1 MIDDLRCVV
10 RGWKARPAFF
20 ATVVLTLTLSVGL
33 AGAVFAFADGY
44 LFRSLPFPSA
54 DRLFYVRDPAARIAS
69 ALLASETQA
78 LRRSSLADLG
88 FVEWS
93 PAGRVDGELFIGDR
107 RVDVFAYEVSEGF
120 RSTLGLR
127 LHAGRDFAPAEHRDG
142 GVIPAWLS
150 HRFWV
155 RELGGDLA
163 ALGRTVRIERPSGD
177 VVDVRV
183 VGILGRGVSSFDL
196 NNRPPDLVVPAP
208 PPEGLGPNVLSFPIV
223 RLPEGMS
230 RAQGARQ
237 IAQVLQVLAPALD
250 GGSRVVRLDSLWRA
264 QVAGGRP
271 TALVL
276 FIGGMLVVL
285 LAAANLVHLLLVR
298 GVSRSGEI
306 ATRAA
311 LGATRWRVAR
321 LFLIEALS
329 AGGIGIPLGLLVA
342 GWLARVID
350 ARVPAVPTGGRNL
363 SLVPMLFDW
372 RVVAFAA
379 CLGLVVALVAG
390 AWPAWRAM
398 RQPVRWVNRSHAG
411 TAAAMPARASRA
423 ILACELGLAT
433 VVMMGAVFIGM
444 GIWRYLDQPLAFDY
458 EQRFSI
464 DVRPAGSMNIEPHEV
479 AGAIRA
485 IRDLP
490 GVVSAGNYDAPSLP
504 EVEVDGRVLDED
516 RAAGYGA
523 AAGYFEAWNLRILE
537 GRGFA
542 EADYRTGAPVV
553 IVDDRFAASIW
564 PGADP
569 LGRTV
574 RVGGGPM
581 REVIGVVAAPRWRLS
596 STGQPAVYV
605 PLETPPA
612 TGWLVAWIP
621 SGRMPAVGERLAGA
635 VQAAVPG
642 MRVTTRPV
650 TRESLFAR
658 EAGEAW
664 FQAPFMV
671 VFGVF
676 ALLLAAIGVFG
687 VVSYVVE
694 RRMKEFGIRL
704 ALGARPM
711 DVWCAVTLQSVS
723 PALAGLAE
731 GTLAALALERVVTA
745 SVFGWQS
752 SSVLALSLVAATLV
766 AVTVAAAALPARRA
780 MRTDPVATLR
790 AE

>member
-1 MIDDLRCVV
+1 
-10 RGWKARPAFF
+10 
-20 ATVVLTLTLSVGL
+20 
-33 AGAVFAFADGY
+33 
-44 LFRSLPFPSA
+44 
-54 DRLFYVRDPAARIAS
+54 
-69 ALLASETQA
+69 
-78 LRRSSLADLG
+78 
-88 FVEWS
+88 
-93 PAGRVDGELFIGDR
+93 
-107 RVDVFAYEVSEGF
+107 
-120 RSTLGLR
+120 
-127 LHAGRDFAPAEHRDG
+127 
-142 GVIPAWLS
+142 
-150 HRFWV
+150 
-155 RELGGDLA
+155 
-163 ALGRTVRIERPSGD
+163 
-177 VVDVRV
+177 
-183 VGILGRGVSSFDL
+183 
-196 NNRPPDLVVPAP
+196 
-208 PPEGLGPNVLSFPIV
+208 
-223 RLPEGMS
+223 
-230 RAQGARQ
+230 
-237 IAQVLQVLAPALD
+237 
-250 GGSRVVRLDSLWRA
+250 
-264 QVAGGRP
+264 
-271 TALVL
+271 
-276 FIGGMLVVL
+276 
-285 LAAANLVHLLLVR
+285 
-298 GVSRSGEI
+298 
-306 ATRAA
+306 
-311 LGATRWRVAR
+311 
-321 LFLIEALS
+321 
-329 AGGIGIPLGLLVA
+329 
-342 GWLARVID
+342 
-350 ARVPAVPTGGRNL
+350 
-363 SLVPMLFDW
+363 
-372 RVVAFAA
+372 
-379 CLGLVVALVAG
+379 
-390 AWPAWRAM
+390 
-398 RQPVRWVNRSHAG
+398 
-411 TAAAMPARASRA
+411 
-423 ILACELGLAT
+423 
-433 VVMMGAVFIGM
+433 MMGAVFIGM

-464 DVRPAGSMNIEPHEV
+464 DVRPADSMSIEPHEV

-642 MRVTTRPV
+642 VRVTTRPV

-723 PALAGLAE
+723 PALAGLAG

>member
-1 MIDDLRCVV
+1 
-10 RGWKARPAFF
+10 
-20 ATVVLTLTLSVGL
+20 
-33 AGAVFAFADGY
+33 
-44 LFRSLPFPSA
+44 
-54 DRLFYVRDPAARIAS
+54 
-69 ALLASETQA
+69 
-78 LRRSSLADLG
+78 
-88 FVEWS
+88 
-93 PAGRVDGELFIGDR
+93 
-107 RVDVFAYEVSEGF
+107 
-120 RSTLGLR
+120 
-127 LHAGRDFAPAEHRDG
+127 
-142 GVIPAWLS
+142 
-150 HRFWV
+150 
-155 RELGGDLA
+155 
-163 ALGRTVRIERPSGD
+163 
-177 VVDVRV
+177 
-183 VGILGRGVSSFDL
+183 
-196 NNRPPDLVVPAP
+196 
-208 PPEGLGPNVLSFPIV
+208 
-223 RLPEGMS
+223 
-230 RAQGARQ
+230 
-237 IAQVLQVLAPALD
+237 
-250 GGSRVVRLDSLWRA
+250 
-264 QVAGGRP
+264 
-271 TALVL
+271 
-276 FIGGMLVVL
+276 VL
-285 LAAANLVHLLLVR
+285 LAVVNLVHLLLVR

-321 LFLIEALS
+321 LFLVEGLS

-342 GWLARVID
+342 GWLARIIE
-350 ARVPAVPTGGRNL
+350 ARVPAVPTAGRNL

-411 TAAAMPARASRA
+411 TTAAMPARASRA

-433 VVMMGAVFIGM
+433 VVVMGAVFIGM

-464 DVRPAGSMNIEPHEV
+464 DVRPADATSIEPRELADAV
-479 AGAIRA
+479 RA
-485 IRDLP
+485 IRELT
-490 GVVSAGNYDAPSLP
+490 GVASAGNYDAPGLP
-504 EVEVDGRVLDED
+504 EVEVDGRVLDAD

-523 AAGYFEAWNLRILE
+523 AAGYFESWNLRILE
-537 GRGFA
+537 GRGFTS
-542 EADYRTGAPVV
+542 EDYRNGAPVA
-553 IVDDRFAASIW
+553 IVDDRLAASIW

-596 STGQPAVYV
+596 VPGRPGVYV
-605 PLETPPA
+605 PLDTPPV

-621 SGRMPAVGERLAGA
+621 EGRMPVVGERVESA

-642 MRVTTRPV
+642 ARVTTRPV

-671 VFGVF
+671 TFGVF
-676 ALLLAAIGVFG
+676 ALLLAGIGVFG
-687 VVSYVVE
+687 VVAYVVE
-694 RRMKEFGIRL
+694 RRTREFGIRL
-704 ALGARPM
+704 ALGARPA
-711 DVWCAVTLQSVS
+711 DVWRAVTLQSVG
-723 PALAGLAE
+723 PALAGLA
-731 GTLAALALERVVTA
+731 GGVAVALALERVVTA

-752 SSVLALSLVAATLV
+752 SGALALSIVAASLV
-766 AVTVAAAALPARRA
+766 AVTVAAAAVPARRA